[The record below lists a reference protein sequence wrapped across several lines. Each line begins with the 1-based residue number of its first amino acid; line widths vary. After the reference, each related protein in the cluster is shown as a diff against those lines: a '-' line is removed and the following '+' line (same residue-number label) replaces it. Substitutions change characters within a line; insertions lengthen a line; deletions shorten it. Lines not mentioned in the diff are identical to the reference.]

1 MDIKIQVQ
9 FSRPE
14 ENTELLTCIRTG
26 MRRRLV
32 CGLIAFMLLAWSSA
46 IGAEGMFQ
54 GTVVDPPTSEPSPP
68 GWIFVKGRN
77 RMLRRVE
84 VAHAK
89 VFYGS
94 EVPASQKHSCHS
106 ECIETG
112 QVVRILAEQDS
123 EGEWRAKQV
132 IILELAT
139 NRT

>member
-1 MDIKIQVQ
+1 MES
-9 FSRPE
+9 FSIAE
-14 ENTELLTCIRTG
+14 GNTELITCIRTD
-26 MRRRLV
+26 MQRRLA
-32 CGLIAFMLLAWSSA
+32 CGLIVYLLLAGSSA
-46 IGAEGMFQ
+46 FGAEGMFQ
-54 GTVVDPPTSEPSPP
+54 GTVVDPPTSEPSQP

-112 QVVRILAEQDS
+112 QVIRVLAEQDS

>member
-1 MDIKIQVQ
+1 
-9 FSRPE
+9 
-14 ENTELLTCIRTG
+14 
-26 MRRRLV
+26 MRRHLA
-32 CGLIAFMLLAWSSA
+32 CGLIVYLLLAGSSA
-46 IGAEGMFQ
+46 FGAEGMFQ
-54 GTVVDPPTSEPSPP
+54 GTVVDPPTSEPSQP

-89 VFYGS
+89 VFYGA

-112 QVVRILAEQDS
+112 QLIRVLAEQDA